1 MTDFEPVDVSRDS
14 LLDTRTAAKE
24 SQGKVRSRA
33 FSHRPFFGERP
44 PRAAL
49 LRALEAPL
57 THPMALSQPHP
68 RDYAALQPAAPAP
81 LAEGTGQRHTAC
93 APRHDTMLSL
103 TAPLLPAQT
112 GSVARLL
119 LVGKY
124 SVEMDELTE
133 SVRGYM
139 AGAADET
146 FTGALMFFDGSNY
159 SKVVFLTLEASSEG
173 LEAFMTGSGV
183 GLFEEARVMGFSDDL
198 AERAWAVFGTA
209 VVNQSASS
217 TELYERAELAAAL
230 GPALASCANLGRSL
244 RDAAEAEPE
253 ELSERI
259 AAGTEFH
266 PPALLLIS
274 VLGTEGVYTLE
285 RYCERYISG
294 CKLDLASEKV
304 WPSQELQLSY

>member
-1 MTDFEPVDVSRDS
+1 VT
-14 LLDTRTAAKE
+14 
-24 SQGKVRSRA
+24 
-33 FSHRPFFGERP
+33 
-44 PRAAL
+44 
-49 LRALEAPL
+49 
-57 THPMALSQPHP
+57 
-68 RDYAALQPAAPAP
+68 
-81 LAEGTGQRHTAC
+81 
-93 APRHDTMLSL
+93 
-103 TAPLLPAQT
+103 AQT

-124 SVEMDELTE
+124 SVEMDEVTE